1 LLNAA
6 QEVMTQEDFDNYIDS
21 VNEIRWHLH
30 SQLRSYN
37 EQAIVWIL
45 DARPDLIRKPEK
57 KKAIRE
63 LPFPLRSGS

>member
-1 LLNAA
+1 MLRLFMKYDGTLN
-6 QEVMTQEDFDNYIDS
+6 
-21 VNEIRWHLH
+21 

-57 KKAIRE
+57 KKPKKE
-63 LPFPLRSGS
+63 LPLPLQSEL